1 MSIGDV
7 RPQDPSNQPQKTSP
21 NDTTPPVQGLDQDN
35 YEGDVEPNDQG
46 QGESNNQGG
55 DENDGDKGETPPHP
69 RVCQNIQ
76 RDHPVDNI
84 IGDIKK
90 EVTTRSRV
98 TNFYEHYSFVS
109 SFESFKVEDA
119 LRDPN
124 WMVAMQKEL
133 NNFKSNEM

>member
-1 MSIGDV
+1 
-7 RPQDPSNQPQKTSP
+7 
-21 NDTTPPVQGLDQDN
+21 
-35 YEGDVEPNDQG
+35 
-46 QGESNNQGG
+46 
-55 DENDGDKGETPPHP
+55 
-69 RVCQNIQ
+69 VCQNIQ